1 LYQYVYKPN
10 ILIADGAEAITNGFK
25 QAFDYV
31 SINEFHRVMCW
42 AHVHRNVSAKLNKVK
57 DNNNKGKLI
66 ITYLNIIIN

>member
-1 LYQYVYKPN
+1 MYQYVYKPN